1 MVDEDLRIRHDLLG
15 RPVEAGHATSSVD
28 VAIVGGGITG
38 LGAAHALRAGDPTLR
53 ITVFEGAPAVGGKLR
68 TIDFAGQRIDTGP
81 DGFVVRGDAV
91 TTLCEQLGL
100 DTDLVSPCGGAPGIV
115 YDGRLRRIP
124 PGIMGGLATRP
135 LSVARSG
142 MLPWHGLLRAAL
154 DVVAPSHAPDRD
166 VSVGSLVRRRLGDA
180 TADRIVQP
188 LLGGI
193 HCADI
198 DAMSARMCAPQLL
211 AALATGRGLVRGAR
225 ATKTAGPPPRFLT
238 LRGGMSRLVDGLVA
252 AMPDVRLRTDDAV
265 VGVLPHRHGWEVVGR
280 RTSVHARA
288 LIVCAPPRDAA
299 ALLDHVRD
307 TVAHNLGRIES
318 TSVGIVLL
326 TYGRNSFDE
335 VPQSSGFIVS
345 PQERTLLTACTW
357 VSAKWPHLGTGEHV
371 IARCSTG
378 RSGDAR
384 AAALDDAELI
394 DRVDGELRRLAGIRG
409 GAVQARVVRWTHSM
423 PQFRP
428 GHGRLVEAVRET
440 LPSSIVLAGAGY
452 DGTGI
457 HACIEHGRSAA
468 TSVLEQLQEATKM
481 AESA

>member
-1 MVDEDLRIRHDLLG
+1 MVPDYWL
-15 RPVEAGHATSSVD
+15 T
-28 VAIVGGGITG
+28 
-38 LGAAHALRAGDPTLR
+38 
-53 ITVFEGAPAVGGKLR
+53 R
-68 TIDFAGQRIDTGP
+68 TFSY
-81 DGFVVRGDAV
+81 V
-91 TTLCEQLGL
+91 TTF
-100 DTDLVSPCGGAPGIV
+100 SA
-115 YDGRLRRIP
+115 GRSRP
-124 PGIMGGLATRP
+124 ATRP
-135 LSVARSG
+135 RASTSPSWGEASPG
-142 MLPWHGLLRAAL
+142 WAPPTPCAPATPPCALPCSREPRRWGASSAPSTLRASASTPGPTASWSGATRSPPC
-154 DVVAPSHAPDRD
+154 VSKSGSTPTWCRRAVAPSHAPDRD

-265 VGVLPHRHGWEVVGR
+265 VDVLPHRHGWEVVGR

-357 VSAKWPHLGTGEHV
+357 VSAKWPHLRTGEHV
-371 IARCSTG
+371 IARCSTC

-384 AAALDDAELI
+384 AAARDDAELI
-394 DRVDGELRRLAGIRG
+394 DRVDGELRRMAGIRG
-409 GAVQARVVRWTHSM
+409 ARV
-423 PQFRP
+423 
-428 GHGRLVEAVRET
+428 
-440 LPSSIVLAGAGY
+440 AGAARG
-452 DGTGI
+452 
-457 HACIEHGRSAA
+457 
-468 TSVLEQLQEATKM
+468 
-481 AESA
+481 